1 MNAPS
6 CREHPGSDCD
16 VAVLGGGPAGAA
28 AALTLARAGRTVS
41 VIERSRDD
49 RPRVGETLPPSARP
63 LLARLGLW
71 NEFLAAGHL
80 PSPSVL
86 SVWGN
91 DTPYENHAILNPH
104 GTGWHLDRHRFDR
117 MLFDAARRAGATAWC
132 GARLHTCAPLP
143 DGRWELAFTDD
154 SGDPAWPHRV
164 RATAVID
171 ATGRAATFARRQH
184 ARRINTDR
192 LIGLVMFG
200 DRRETGAGDDSCGR
214 STLVEACA
222 DGWWYSAVLPDGRLI
237 AVYMTDAD
245 LVQCRDRRA
254 FWQAQLRLAALTR
267 GRLAG
272 RTVQGL
278 PRIVSASSSRLDGT
292 GGPRWLAAGDAVA
305 ALDPLSSQG
314 LVNALKTGVRAGET
328 VDQHLG
334 GDAKAIEEYTIEIE
348 GVLRE
353 YGRLR
358 AVYYGRERRWRQSL
372 FWRRRHTMAA

>member
-1 MNAPS
+1 V
-6 CREHPGSDCD
+6 CD

-28 AALTLARAGRTVS
+28 AALTLARAGRTVA

-71 NEFLAAGHL
+71 REFLAAGHL

-86 SVWGN
+86 SAWGD

-104 GTGWHLDRHRFDR
+104 GMGWHLDRERFDR
-117 MLFDAARRAGATAWC
+117 MLLDAARRAGATAWC
-132 GARLHTCAPLP
+132 GARLHTCERLP
-143 DGRWELAFTDD
+143 DGRWELAFTGDR
-154 SGDPAWPHRV
+154 GDPAALHRV

-184 ARRINTDR
+184 ARRINADR

-200 DRRETGAGDDSCGR
+200 DRRETAGDDNCGH

-222 DGWWYSAVLPDGRLI
+222 DGWWYSAVLPDRRLI
-237 AVYMTDAD
+237 AVHMTDAD
-245 LVQCRDRRA
+245 LVRSRDGRA
-254 FWQAQLRLAALTR
+254 FWQAQLRLAPLTR
-267 GRLAG
+267 GRWAG
-272 RTVQGL
+272 RTVPGP
-278 PRIVSASSSRLDGT
+278 PRIVSANTSRLDRT
-292 GGPRWLAAGDAVA
+292 GGSRWLAAGDAVA
-305 ALDPLSSQG
+305 AVDPLSSQG
-314 LVNALKTGVRAGET
+314 LVNALRTGVRAGEAA
-328 VDQHLG
+328 DRRLA
-334 GDAKAIEEYTIEIE
+334 GDAAAIGEYRIEIE
-348 GVLRE
+348 RVLRE